1 MIEPAIDVQA
11 VYKSFRSTEV
21 LRGMTMQVARGRTF
35 AFLGRNASGK
45 TTTIRMLLGLV
56 RPTAGEVH
64 ILGLPMP
71 ASRREVLARV
81 GAVVEQPTLYPH
93 LTGVENLE
101 LKRRLMGAPPSSIH
115 HALEIVGMTAHAGR
129 LVAKY
134 STGMRQRM
142 GIATA
147 LLGSPDLLILDEPT
161 NGLDPSGIEGLRRL
175 IRELAD
181 RLDATVFVSS
191 HNLGEIEQI
200 ADHVGILHEGRLVL
214 QGPLAPMRA
223 GGRSLEQVFFDAT
236 RNTTAV
242 IR

>member
-1 MIEPAIDVQA
+1 MHAVSTRGLTKRFGGVAAVTDVA
-11 VYKSFRSTEV
+11 LEVPVRCVY
-21 LRGMTMQVARGRTF
+21 G
-35 AFLGRNASGK
+35 FLGLNGAGK

-64 ILGLPMP
+64 VLGLPMP
-71 ASRREVLARV
+71 ARRREALARV
-81 GAVVEQPTLYPH
+81 GAVVEHPTLYPH

-101 LKRRLMGAPPSSIH
+101 LKRRLIGAAPSSID
-115 HALEIVGMTAHAGR
+115 HALEIVEMTAHARR
-129 LVAKY
+129 LVGKY

-175 IRELAD
+175 IRELPD
-181 RLDATVFVSS
+181 RMDATVFVSS
-191 HNLGEIEQI
+191 HILSEIEQI

-214 QGPLAPMRA
+214 QGPLAPMRV

-236 RNTTAV
+236 RNSTPV

>member
-1 MIEPAIDVQA
+1 MHAVSTRGLTKRFGGVVAVSDVA
-11 VYKSFRSTEV
+11 LEVPLRCVY
-21 LRGMTMQVARGRTF
+21 G
-35 AFLGRNASGK
+35 FLGPNGAGK